1 MSIFSQIP
9 MPKMR
14 FSKFNL
20 SFTSHST
27 MKAGYCY
34 PTAIIECVPHDQF
47 KIETG
52 NRVNL
57 QPLIAPIRT
66 DINVFNR
73 WFFVPFRILWD
84 NYEEFFTGGT
94 DGLSAPI
101 KPYASINAVDDPFPS
116 IADTNNGS
124 QVPIFSAG
132 SLSDFLNFPSWN
144 MDNEGVITGI
154 NNRADVS
161 LKYDLMP
168 FKAYQLIWNEY
179 FRDQNLSEEVDIH
192 PEINGDWSSA
202 FGTDSAMAN
211 YSILQLMTLRPH
223 CWEKDLFTSAL
234 PWAQRGQVSALSFA
248 NDELPIKF
256 EIKNAI
262 AQQVIRNQNG
272 NVDSSASNAVL
283 MQTPFAAD
291 GALRSFDSLGA
302 MHEYSRSS
310 PSEWFPLLDVSQT
323 HVVDTSGANLFSI
336 NALRLAAA
344 VQRFLENNARAG
356 SRFVEQIAARFG
368 MRVPDYRLDRPEYLG
383 GGMFPI
389 TVSSVLQ
396 TSSSDDTS
404 PQANMAGHGIGAGRS
419 RRIKYNVEEPGY
431 LMCITYIQPRTSY
444 YQGIP
449 RMYNRWDKFDYFQ
462 PELQHLGEQEIR
474 NDEIYFNGSDDDG
487 TFGYTPRYAE
497 YKFRTDEIHGD
508 MRTNMAYWHMAR
520 TFSALP
526 ALNEEFVCAPP
537 RKDVFA
543 VSDERYDGYI
553 VDQFNSIFARRPMS
567 LYGTPSS
574 II

>member
-1 MSIFSQIP
+1 

-101 KPYASINAVDDPFPS
+101 KPYARINAVDDPFPS
-116 IADTNNGS
+116 MADTNNGS

-144 MDNEGVITGI
+144 MDNAGDITGI
-154 NNRADVS
+154 NDRADVS

-192 PEINGDWSSA
+192 PEINGDWFSA
-202 FGTDSAMAN
+202 FGTDTALAS
-211 YSILQLMTLRPH
+211 YKITQLMTLRPH

-234 PWAQRGQVSALSFA
+234 PWAQRGQVSSLSFA
-248 NDELPIKF
+248 EDTLPLKF
-256 EIKNAI
+256 DPNQRTEISTSGSAEPYAPTIDTKWGQI
-262 AQQVIRNQNG
+262 ASTFGPTMFYGSNLEYNQPFQINVSG
-272 NVDSSASNAVL
+272 N
-283 MQTPFAAD
+283 
-291 GALRSFDSLGA
+291 
-302 MHEYSRSS
+302 
-310 PSEWFPLLDVSQT
+310 

-356 SRFVEQIAARFG
+356 SRFIEQIAARFG

-474 NDEIYFNGSDDDG
+474 NDEIFFNGSDDDG

-508 MRTNMAYWHMAR
+508 MRTNMAFWHMAR
-520 TFSALP
+520 TFKTLP
-526 ALNEEFVCAPP
+526 ALNEQFVCAVP

-553 VDQFNSIFARRPMS
+553 VDQFNSIYARRPMS